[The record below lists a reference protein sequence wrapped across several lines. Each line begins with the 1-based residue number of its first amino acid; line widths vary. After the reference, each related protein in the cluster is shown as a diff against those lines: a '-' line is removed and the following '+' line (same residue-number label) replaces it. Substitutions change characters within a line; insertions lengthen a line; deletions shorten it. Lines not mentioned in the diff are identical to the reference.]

1 MTNFRSL
8 ALALLSLAPVAPLLA
23 DDAPAP
29 PPPQHEFIGKGQFGF
44 LESKGNSDAE
54 SLNTNLDILRYDD
67 AWKNEVYFGA
77 LYGKSAGVV
86 SAERWE
92 VRQQTDYNFTPAW
105 FGFGGLHFEHD
116 MFNGFVYQAS
126 LATGV
131 GYKVFDTVSDKLT
144 VQAGA
149 GYRRLREETVTP
161 DANGDGGYD
170 RVPTDAEGDLIGTL
184 GIDALH
190 AFNKSTTLT
199 DKLTAESGKLNTSV
213 NNVLA
218 LTVKMSTKLAIALGY
233 TVLYNTNPI
242 APLKRADEITSVNVQ
257 YAF

>member
-1 MTNFRSL
+1 MTTIRGL
-8 ALALLSLAPVAPLLA
+8 ALAILSLVPTAHLLA

-67 AWKNEVYFGA
+67 AWKNELYLGG

-92 VRQQTDYNFTPAW
+92 LRQQTDYNFSPAW
-105 FGFGGLHFEHD
+105 FAFGGLHFEHD
-116 MFNGFVYQAS
+116 LFDGFVYQAS
-126 LATGV
+126 IAAGV
-131 GYKVFDTVSDKLT
+131 GYKILDTVSDKLT

-161 DANGDGGYD
+161 NADGDGRYD
-170 RVPTDAEGDLIGTL
+170 RVPEDAQGDLIGTL
-184 GIDALH
+184 GIDAMH

-199 DKLTAESGKLNTSV
+199 DKLTAESGNLNTSV

-242 APLKRADEITSVNVQ
+242 PPLRRADEITSVNVQ

>member
-1 MTNFRSL
+1 MTTIRGL
-8 ALALLSLAPVAPLLA
+8 ALAILSLAPAVAALA

-54 SLNTNLDILRYDD
+54 SLNANLDILRYDD
-67 AWKNEVYFGA
+67 AWKNELYFGG

-92 VRQQTDYNFTPAW
+92 FRQQTNYNFAPAW

-116 MFNGFVYQAS
+116 LFDGFVYQAS
-126 LATGV
+126 ITTGV
-131 GYKVFDTVSDKLT
+131 GYKVLDTVSDKLT

-161 DANGDGGYD
+161 NSNGDGGYD
-170 RVPTDAEGDLIGTL
+170 RVRQNAQGDLIGTL
-184 GIDALH
+184 GIDGLH
-190 AFNKSTTLT
+190 AFNKSTALT
-199 DKLTAESGKLNTSV
+199 DKLTAESGNLNTSV

-233 TVLYNTNPI
+233 TVLYNTKPI
-242 APLKRADEITSVNVQ
+242 PPLKRADEITSVNVQ